1 MPSQAKMLRAKITLG
16 VISGQTILSLQ
27 ADSAFVGLGVKI
39 ILEAFC
45 KKINSY
51 LQ

>member
-1 MPSQAKMLRAKITLG
+1 MCKNHVKYNQWSEII
-16 VISGQTILSLQ
+16 VIK

-39 ILEAFC
+39 ILEALC
-45 KKINSY
+45 KKMNSH